1 MKKHEILSPQS
12 RAALFDPPID
22 PAAIIRHYTF
32 SCDDMALIRQRRRD
46 ANRLGFAAHLAYL
59 RFPGRVLG
67 AEEVLPPDVLAFIA
81 SQIGSEPK
89 AFAGYAQRDET
100 RWEHLGELQNY
111 LGVRPFQRQ
120 DYRATAKAA
129 LDEAIGSDRGDAI
142 VAAQIGHLR
151 GHGILLPAATILE
164 RIGLAARARAR
175 KQAHKNLVEGLEHE
189 TIAGLEAS
197 DRGRKR
203 PRPNTARVGARMA
216 GSANPEEPCRGCRT
230 PSSHPESRR
239 RRRSGTTDSSRA
251 LRGNRSGNRH
261 SERSTSL
268 AVRCAAPIGHSG
280 RFRS

>member
-1 MKKHEILSPQS
+1 
-12 RAALFDPPID
+12 
-22 PAAIIRHYTF
+22 
-32 SCDDMALIRQRRRD
+32 MANCRTI
-46 ANRLGFAAHLAYL
+46 
-59 RFPGRVLG
+59 
-67 AEEVLPPDVLAFIA
+67 LAF
-81 SQIGSEPK
+81 
-89 AFAGYAQRDET
+89 
-100 RWEHLGELQNY
+100 
-111 LGVRPFQRQ
+111 VPFQRQ

-189 TIAGLEAS
+189 TIAGLEALIAVES
-197 DRGRKR
+197 DQD
-203 PRPNTARVGARMA
+203 
-216 GSANPEEPCRGCRT
+216 RT
-230 PSSHPESRR
+230 PLAWVREWPEAPTRR
-239 RRRSGTTDSSRA
+239 TLSGLSNAFKPSGISASAQIGNNELSRA